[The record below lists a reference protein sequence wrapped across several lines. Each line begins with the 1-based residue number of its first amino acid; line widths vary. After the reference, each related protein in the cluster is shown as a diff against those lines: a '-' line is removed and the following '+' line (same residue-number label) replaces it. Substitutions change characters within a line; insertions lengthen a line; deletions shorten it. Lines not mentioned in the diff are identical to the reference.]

1 MNTSELRFPDG
12 YDAASEH
19 GLIRWQLFLHREVRD
34 VEPTDRPDTL
44 RVLHH
49 GAPDLPGWTAS
60 LAEEGY
66 PAPVLLGP
74 AVAASGRE

>member
-12 YDAASEH
+12 FDAADERGS
-19 GLIRWQLFLHREVRD
+19 IRWQLFLHRDVRD
-34 VEPTDRPDTL
+34 VETTVRPDTL

-49 GAPDLPGWTAS
+49 GAPDLAGWTAS

-66 PAPVLLGP
+66 PAPVLLGE
-74 AVAASGRE
+74 AVAASSRG